1 LSPVQRPYEVAECR
15 SQHMKLE
22 TQSVGG
28 EAAAG
33 QPGPFDNAFAL
44 VDPMRDR
51 AALIVEGDGALGPT
65 R

>member
-1 LSPVQRPYEVAECR
+1 
-15 SQHMKLE
+15 MKLE